1 MSIVKSTAKRNF
13 SDKLGRAVQ
22 VLAAADAPIQAR
34 LAGAAEYLVRIRPE
48 ELPYPVR
55 GEFRQLLYI
64 LTRREPVSA
73 EGFIWA
79 TTSRLTGEESTE
91 LAERIF
97 RLYNTLCAP
106 TVPALPRMPS
116 RD

>member
-1 MSIVKSTAKRNF
+1 MSIANPKARHHAC
-13 SDKLGRAVQ
+13 DRLGRAVQ

-48 ELPYPVR
+48 ELPYSAR
-55 GEFRQLLYI
+55 SEFSRLLYV
-64 LTRREPVSA
+64 LTHQEPVAA

-79 TTSRLTGEESTE
+79 TTSRLTGEESSE

-97 RLYNTLCAP
+97 RLYNALCAP
-106 TVPALPRMPS
+106 ALPTLRRLPR